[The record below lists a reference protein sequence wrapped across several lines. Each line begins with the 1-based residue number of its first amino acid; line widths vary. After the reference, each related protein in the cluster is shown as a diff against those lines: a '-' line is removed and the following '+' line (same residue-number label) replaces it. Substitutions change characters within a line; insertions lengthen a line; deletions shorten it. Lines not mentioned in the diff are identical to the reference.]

1 MIKSVPPYGLTWLY
15 FKRKRQNI
23 NEISIQVKMLEKKES
38 KCKESRR
45 RKIVKI
51 RAEIKFLEAKIKPK
65 RLALEG
71 VIG

>member
-1 MIKSVPPYGLTWLY
+1 
-15 FKRKRQNI
+15 
-23 NEISIQVKMLEKKES
+23 MLEKKES

-51 RAEIKFLEAKIKPK
+51 RTEIKFLEAKIKPK
-65 RLALEG
+65 HLALEG

>member
-1 MIKSVPPYGLTWLY
+1 M
-15 FKRKRQNI
+15 
-23 NEISIQVKMLEKKES
+23 NEINIQVKMLEKKES

-51 RAEIKFLEAKIKPK
+51 RTEIKFLEAKIKPK